1 MTPEFNTADPT
12 TWPVTLTPDH
22 VAAIYHRSVGA
33 VKKACQLHRFVPAPF
48 QKYPFRWRRVD
59 VLRHVEGA
67 RGAGLRQVS

>member
-1 MTPEFNTADPT
+1 MTPEFNTADPS
-12 TWPVTLTPDH
+12 TWPVTLTPEH

-59 VLRHVEGA
+59 VLRDVEGA
-67 RGAGLRQVS
+67 RGGGLRQVS